1 MTSFNNTQI
10 AYSSQSTSDLK
21 RAKLL
26 FLSISYPLMV
36 SVGQQLIR
44 FAVLLKI
51 PIAWAI
57 KPTIFRQFVGG
68 ETLSEC
74 KRVVDNLNQHG
85 VKSILDYSVEGKGNE
100 DDRESAFT
108 EIKNSIIHASQD
120 PAIAF
125 AVFKPSG
132 IADTHILEKASN
144 GIPLNEKEVEGFER
158 FVQRVENLCQTAHDT
173 NTPILIDAEDSWYQA
188 ALDDVIERMMSEFN
202 REKVIVFNTLQM
214 YRTDRLKFL
223 LTTHHK
229 AIESGYFIGVKLV
242 RGAYMEKER
251 KRAEDLGYISPIH
264 LSKGDTDRDFNEAVK
279 YCIQNIE
286 TISMFCGTHNE
297 ESVSFAMML
306 MEQYGID
313 HGDPRVFFSQL
324 LGMSDNI
331 SFNLAAS
338 DYNASKYIP
347 YGPVK
352 EVLPYL
358 IRRAQENTSVKGQ
371 TGRELSLIKTELK
384 RRANSVK
391 NNK

>member
-1 MTSFNNTQI
+1 
-10 AYSSQSTSDLK
+10 
-21 RAKLL
+21 
-26 FLSISYPLMV
+26 
-36 SVGQQLIR
+36 
-44 FAVLLKI
+44 
-51 PIAWAI
+51 
-57 KPTIFRQFVGG
+57 
-68 ETLSEC
+68 
-74 KRVVDNLNQHG
+74 
-85 VKSILDYSVEGKGNE
+85 
-100 DDRESAFT
+100 
-108 EIKNSIIHASQD
+108 
-120 PAIAF
+120 
-125 AVFKPSG
+125 
-132 IADTHILEKASN
+132 
-144 GIPLNEKEVEGFER
+144 
-158 FVQRVENLCQTAHDT
+158 
-173 NTPILIDAEDSWYQA
+173 
-188 ALDDVIERMMSEFN
+188 
-202 REKVIVFNTLQM
+202 M